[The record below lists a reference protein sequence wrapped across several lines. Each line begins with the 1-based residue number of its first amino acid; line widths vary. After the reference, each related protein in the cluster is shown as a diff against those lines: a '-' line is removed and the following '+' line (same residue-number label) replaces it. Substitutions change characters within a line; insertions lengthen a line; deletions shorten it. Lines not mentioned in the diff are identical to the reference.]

1 MFTDFIWLCKLK
13 ETLVVHSSVNSS
25 KLELKSGVSLTS
37 GWMMPICFWLWF
49 VGYFNQ
55 LPHPGAKTGI
65 ALSGPVLLV
74 VWKCLSF
81 AQASQLSAVCSLQM
95 LERWSPACM
104 NAHEKPIWS
113 LHARILPCS
122 RSAGLRWQSSTRAS
136 SLNLMRDK
144 NSSSATAVTISLQSM
159 FCNCY
164 I

>member
-1 MFTDFIWLCKLK
+1 MFTDYIWLCKLK
-13 ETLVVHSSVNSS
+13 ETVVIHSSVNSS
-25 KLELKSGVSLTS
+25 KYALKASLSLTS
-37 GWMMPICFWLWF
+37 VWIMPVCFWLWF
-49 VGYFNQ
+49 GFFNH
-55 LPHPGAKTGI
+55 LSHPGAKPEM
-65 ALSGPVLLV
+65 ALSGLVLLV
-74 VWKCLSF
+74 VWKWLPF
-81 AQASQLSAVCSLQM
+81 ARASLLFAVCFLQT
-95 LERWSPACM
+95 ERWCLVCM

-159 FCNCY
+159 FCNYY